1 MRNKKKKKNY
11 NNNNDNNKK
20 RTDIRRDNR
29 PELKKAGNL
38 RYAFNRT
45 HGEII
50 VIFDADFCP
59 RPEFLRETTP
69 YFAQEDVAILQTPQF
84 FRSREEQ
91 TWVERGAGVTQ
102 ELFYRMVQ
110 VNRNVGTA
118 RSSCSCVNGSYI
130 AAQSEWYM
138 VHSGCLLYD
147 RGFVQQ

>member
-1 MRNKKKKKNY
+1 MSALPRPHRVHTRANQ
-11 NNNNDNNKK
+11 
-20 RTDIRRDNR
+20 TDIRRDNR

-45 HGEII
+45 RGEII

-69 YFAQEDVAILQTPQF
+69 YFAKEDLAILQTPQF
-84 FRSREEQ
+84 FRCREEQ

-110 VNRNVGTA
+110 V
-118 RSSCSCVNGSYI
+118 Y
-130 AAQSEWYM
+130 
-138 VHSGCLLYD
+138 
-147 RGFVQQ
+147 